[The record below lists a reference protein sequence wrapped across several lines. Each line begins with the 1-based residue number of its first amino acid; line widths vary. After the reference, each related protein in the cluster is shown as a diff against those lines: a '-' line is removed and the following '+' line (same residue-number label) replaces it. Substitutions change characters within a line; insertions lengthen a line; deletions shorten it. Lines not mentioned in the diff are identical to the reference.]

1 MNDAEAVR
9 DFIQSYDVLRRGR
22 ERSPSGAGTRTP
34 VSPLLSQLHANGSSQ
49 AAPAAAAAAAAV
61 PQGAKQKLIVCCPLC
76 HGSFNLHDATVRAEA
91 DEQKEKLSAEAKR
104 AQLLST
110 VQQHLRQANEDE
122 KTART
127 KMAQPYATLRM
138 RQGAQPSS
146 GARPDQIWKR
156 QVKAA
161 TTALRTKA
169 PYRAIPSFSVD
180 DNADSKQLQQAQQPQ
195 QHQPDPAPVA
205 TKSIEL
211 EFNTALAECTE
222 LLANNKRTH
231 TPERT
236 RHTATTT
243 RPHTHAHALACG
255 RIRTT
260 YAGKGAAAGTSA
272 TAAPKADTT
281 SAAQPA
287 SKAEPEVSYAGIHA
301 SNLLE
306 WLDEVSARSGQPL
319 QQYLAGFAAAG
330 LDLRRLHTTPLDKEA
345 LIRLGVVK
353 AMHRRPLGRASKVLV
368 REEKAKAATKTDVP
382 PVGMGVLVDT

>member
-222 LLANNKRTH
+222 LLANNKR
-231 TPERT
+231 
-236 RHTATTT
+236 
-243 RPHTHAHALACG
+243 
-255 RIRTT
+255 
-260 YAGKGAAAGTSA
+260 KGAAAGTSA